1 MREGYLTIAS
11 GAYKYFE
18 MAVCFVKSL
27 RYQGDDR
34 PVSLLTTN
42 PDDEFLQKHRNVF
55 DQVIDISDK
64 KDEYCARFNFTTPH
78 EQNGIFP
85 RLLMF
90 DLSPY
95 DKTVYVDADCM
106 ALRSTQ
112 ELWRGS
118 IKQYH
123 FTTMGYYRLLPG
135 WAGMSAEEIESA
147 ENKLGCKLREVHAGI
162 TWFDKSAYS
171 RAVFKLI
178 ESYLDDSTYL
188 KFPKIVKTW
197 GGKNNETAL
206 MCAMSALNIEVVSYT
221 ENFIAPNP
229 VYFSV
234 EDRVGDMGLFHLGKT
249 HINKT
254 AEFEYGCPIFAHYFD
269 KTASENYQRNRKFLL
284 GVEAELVPLSVKA
297 PIEPQPPRLVGDG

>member
-1 MREGYLTIAS
+1 MKEGYLTIAS

-18 MAVCFVKSL
+18 MAVCFVNSL
-27 RYQGDDR
+27 RYQGDER

-55 DQVIDISDK
+55 DQVIDISGR

-90 DLSPY
+90 ELSPY

-106 ALRSTQ
+106 ALRNTDV
-112 ELWRGS
+112 LWGLGHPNS
-118 IKQYH
+118 PYFPS

-135 WAGMSAEEIESA
+135 WAGMTAEEIEVA

-162 TWFDKSAYS
+162 TWFDKSAFS

-206 MCAMSALNIEVVSYT
+206 MCAMSALNIPVVSYT

-234 EDRVGDMGLFHLGKT
+234 EKKVGDMGLFHLGQT
-249 HINKT
+249 HINKR
-254 AEFEYGCPIFAHYFD
+254 AEFHYGCPIFAHYFD

-284 GVEAELVPLSVKA
+284 GDDANVSDDE
-297 PIEPQPPRLVGDG
+297 